1 MQRSKHDDGSD
12 SGAGELGGDIRC
24 DSGEAQYIDLQ
35 HLPGATRCLKVLAAI
50 IPQTK
55 IQTLSGSGL
64 FDDLGMAFELVS
76 NRGAVKSVRFE

>member
-1 MQRSKHDDGSD
+1 MQRSQHDHGSD
-12 SGAGELGGDIRC
+12 GGTRELGRDICR

-76 NRGAVKSVRFE
+76 NRGADEIVRFE